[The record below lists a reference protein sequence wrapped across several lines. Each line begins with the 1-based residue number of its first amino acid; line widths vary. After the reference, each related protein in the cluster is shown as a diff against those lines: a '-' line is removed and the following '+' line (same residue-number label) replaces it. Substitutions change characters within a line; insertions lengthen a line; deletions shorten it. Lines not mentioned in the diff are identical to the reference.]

1 MYSPQGAESDNT
13 QGRIQRLLFFF
24 IWRSLQF
31 STPYFGRCQQRL
43 ESGDAFW
50 VHEEYAAEKN
60 SLCEMGV
67 KLHFCALT
75 RLFAFAGVAGL
86 LAQLN
91 HPVHSKHHGAQH
103 VLRKKSGAS
112 PYIHDIKKREPKATN
127 ESAALL
133 LFNDLHDAFANLFS
147 PLCHVRL
154 QQQYISWNEKSVCS
168 VVRELLWSR
177 LLGCETFLPFFCAKG
192 WSYCPLSACRRGI
205 LCFFHANSEKQKS

>member
-13 QGRIQRLLFFF
+13 QGRIQHLLFFF
-24 IWRSLQF
+24 IWQSLQF

-43 ESGDAFW
+43 ESGDAFR
-50 VHEEYAAEKN
+50 VHEEYAAEKKIA
-60 SLCEMGV
+60 CVRWE
-67 KLHFCALT
+67 LHFCAPM

-112 PYIHDIKKREPKATN
+112 LYITYTHDVKKREPKGMN

-133 LFNDLHDAFANLFS
+133 LFNDLHGAFANLFS

-154 QQQYISWNEKSVCS
+154 QQQYIS
-168 VVRELLWSR
+168 
-177 LLGCETFLPFFCAKG
+177 
-192 WSYCPLSACRRGI
+192 
-205 LCFFHANSEKQKS
+205 